1 MIPIPFLTA
10 FIFFVLCCVYT
21 MHYSHALEP
30 PIKVIASY
38 RNLVTT
44 EAPAEDPATVYH
56 KQRFSLF
63 YRARL
68 RNAL

>member
-1 MIPIPFLTA
+1 MIKIPMVSLI
-10 FIFFVLCCVYT
+10 IFFILCCVYT
-21 MHYSHALEP
+21 MHYSALEQ
-30 PIKVIASY
+30 PIKRIASY

-44 EAPAEDPATVYH
+44 EAPENIYH

>member
-1 MIPIPFLTA
+1 
-10 FIFFVLCCVYT
+10 

>member
-1 MIPIPFLTA
+1 MIKIPMLSLI
-10 FIFFVLCCVYT
+10 IFFILCCVYT
-21 MHYSHALEP
+21 MHYSNALEQ
-30 PIKVIASY
+30 PIKLIASY

-44 EAPAEDPATVYH
+44 EAPNEAPESIYH